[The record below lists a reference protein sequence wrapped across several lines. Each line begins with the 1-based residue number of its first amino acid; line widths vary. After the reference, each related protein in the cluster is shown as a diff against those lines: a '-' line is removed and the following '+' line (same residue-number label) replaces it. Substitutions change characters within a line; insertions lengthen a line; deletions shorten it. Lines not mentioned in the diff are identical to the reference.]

1 MNPLSE
7 VLALSPTEQQKRGLV
22 YTPAEIAQQPATWQ
36 ETSTIFA
43 QHEAQL
49 RSFLQPM
56 VDEQWTVY
64 LVGAGSSDYIGHSLT
79 HLLRRQWSIE
89 VNAVASTDLLTN
101 ADDLVLPNRKY
112 LWISFSRSG
121 DSPEAVAVLQQ
132 ALQNFANVRHLI
144 VSCNQDAAMV
154 RIAREHKNCLA
165 VVLADAVNDRSLAMT
180 SSFTNMIV
188 FGQLLSHLWDK
199 GDYSSTLGRM
209 RQAAEYLLDKGA
221 LLAEQCAQQGYTN
234 ACFVGAGALAA
245 TARESA
251 LKLTELTAGATT
263 AMSETTLGLR
273 HGPMSSLNTDTLFV
287 ILLSQDER
295 RRRYDSDLVTEIRRK
310 QVVRSIVAVGGLISS
325 SDRSLYHPSF
335 EGIKDCYLPAV
346 DVIFGQMLGLFCSMH
361 YGLRPDSPSP
371 AGVISRVVEKFAIY
385 A

>member
-1 MNPLSE
+1 MNPLFE
-7 VLALSPTEQQKRGLV
+7 VLALAPIEQQERGLV
-22 YTPAEIAQQPATWQ
+22 YTPAEIAQQPTTWQ
-36 ETSTIFA
+36 ETSGIFA

-49 RSFLQPM
+49 RPFLQPV
-56 VDEQWTVY
+56 VDEQWMVY
-64 LVGAGSSDYIGHSLT
+64 LVGAGSSDYISHSLT

-121 DSPEAVAVLQQ
+121 DSPEAVAVLQH
-132 ALQNFANVRHLI
+132 ALQHFQHVRHLV
-144 VSCNQDAAMV
+144 VSCNKDAAMV
-154 RIAREHKNCLA
+154 RIAREHKNCMA

-188 FGQLLSHLWDK
+188 FGQLLAHLWNR
-199 GDYSSTLGRM
+199 GDYSATLASM
-209 RQAAEYLLDKGA
+209 RRAAEYLLDEGA
-221 LLAEQCAQQGYTN
+221 LLAERCAQQGFSN
-234 ACFVGAGALAA
+234 VCFVGAGALAA
-245 TARESA
+245 AARESA

-273 HGPMSSLNTDTLFV
+273 HGPMSSLNMDTLFV

-295 RRRYDSDLVTEIRRK
+295 RQRYDSDLVTEIRRK
-310 QVVRSIVAVGGLISS
+310 QVVRSIVAIGGLIPSA
-325 SDRSLYHPSF
+325 DCSLYHPSF

-361 YGLRPDSPSP
+361 HELKPDSPSP